1 VLTDERRAAATA
13 HAAEVAHAM
22 RAACTRLP
30 DPDPMSLFEHV
41 YTTAHSGIERQ
52 KDRYA
57 RYLDSF
63 EDAR

>member
-1 VLTDERRAAATA
+1 VLTDERRAAVTA
-13 HAAEVAHAM
+13 HADEVAHAM
-22 RAACTRLP
+22 RAACTALP

-41 YTTAHSGIERQ
+41 YATPHPGLDRQ
-52 KDRYA
+52 KARYT